1 MHNIEIPNLL
11 LAVLFGGHFIVSCGL
26 AWRAFQDGR
35 NAILHWQDARRW
47 QALAEALLVRKR
59 SEAAPTIV
67 APAWHAPRSERIP
80 SRSAADLR
88 SSQV

>member
-47 QALAEALLVRKR
+47 QALAESLLVRNR

-67 APAWHAPRSERIP
+67 GPAWHAPRI
-80 SRSAADLR
+80 SARPGPAAQAD
-88 SSQV
+88 